1 MNKYKTTLLITLVA
15 LVMPLLTFSSDL
27 PEGVG
32 PGDFGGG
39 SDPNPVDSPI
49 DSNLWILLAAGL
61 IIVGIKFYKLK
72 KKGVSV

>member
-1 MNKYKTTLLITLVA
+1 MNKYKTTLLITLITLTTPLIA
-15 LVMPLLTFSSDL
+15 LADDPM
-27 PEGVG
+27 

-39 SDPNPVDSPI
+39 SDPNPTDAPI

-72 KKGVSV
+72 KKGVSA